1 MYLRLRLRENL
12 IRLLQ
17 RRTDFV
23 LYATDLIDYAVSKM
37 MNSQERKRERERER
51 ENASKTQ
58 RKERERMIK
67 GEKGR
72 RSEET
77 RMPNK
82 KDSNDNSVSFV
93 SPQHSINDGG
103 NKGRLMSLRSA
114 AVDRQE
120 NGDFERKIIF

>member
-1 MYLRLRLRENL
+1 MYA
-12 IRLLQ
+12 I
-17 RRTDFV
+17 
-23 LYATDLIDYAVSKM
+23 DLIDYAVSKM
-37 MNSQERKRERERER
+37 MNSQERKRERTRKCERNGERKGRER
-51 ENASKTQ
+51 E
-58 RKERERMIK
+58 EK
-67 GEKGR
+67 GGEEGR
-72 RSEET
+72 RSEKA

-114 AVDRQE
+114 AADRQE